1 MDNPKLVS
9 KVWAPPRCKVFL
21 FASLELGLK
30 VVWIILW
37 SNPFRIRILRM
48 WINVLNI
55 YVDVDNPN
63 SIIGGCGVEYE
74 IDEIWIWIIR

>member
-1 MDNPKLVS
+1 
-9 KVWAPPRCKVFL
+9 
-21 FASLELGLK
+21 
-30 VVWIILW
+30 
-37 SNPFRIRILRM
+37 M